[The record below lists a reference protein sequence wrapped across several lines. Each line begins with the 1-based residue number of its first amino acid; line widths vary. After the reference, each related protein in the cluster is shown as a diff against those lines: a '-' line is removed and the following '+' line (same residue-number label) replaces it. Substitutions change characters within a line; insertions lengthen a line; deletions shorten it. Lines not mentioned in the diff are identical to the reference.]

1 MAQKVF
7 VTNSG
12 KANFSCP
19 ECGKTRQMDV
29 SRFHNVDKEVK
40 LKCTCTCKHKFSVV
54 LERRKHIRKGVD
66 LEGQILFEK
75 EKYPVK
81 VLDIS
86 RLGLK
91 IRTDEILDLNPG
103 DKTVIDFILDDA
115 GSSKV
120 SKEVI
125 VRTVNETDIGTEFS
139 SHDHYDKLGTYILF
153 HFS

>member
-7 VTNSG
+7 VSKSG

-19 ECGKTRQMDV
+19 ECGKTKQLDV
-29 SRFHNVDKEVK
+29 SRFHDLNKEVK
-40 LKCTCTCKHKFSVV
+40 LKCTCTCKHKFSVI
-54 LERRKHIRKGVD
+54 LERRKHIRKDVD
-66 LEGQILFEK
+66 LDGDIILEG
-75 EKYPVK
+75 EKYPIK

-91 IRTDEILDLNPG
+91 IRTDEVLDINPG
-103 DKTVIDFILDDA
+103 DKTIIDFILDDA
-115 GSSKV
+115 GSSRV

-125 VRTVNETDIGTEFS
+125 VRTTNENTIGIEFS